1 MGSVRFMVVP
11 QIENPEAL
19 GEYVFN
25 LPSAYLY
32 SFNFFQIYAK
42 HADRVEE
49 VDLTMILD
57 DMGGS
62 LINGA
67 YSGEQLRQL
76 TPLEMSCGLDNLQNV
91 FNDYHILFNLKST
104 DEYYIK
110 QSLMR
115 GQHPLKSMPIELM
128 PDPLDFTFEDFQISL
143 QSELD
148 CILSESQGKNL

>member
-1 MGSVRFMVVP
+1 
-11 QIENPEAL
+11 
-19 GEYVFN
+19 
-25 LPSAYLY
+25 
-32 SFNFFQIYAK
+32 
-42 HADRVEE
+42 
-49 VDLTMILD
+49 MILD

-110 QSLMR
+110 QSFMR

>member
-1 MGSVRFMVVP
+1 
-11 QIENPEAL
+11 
-19 GEYVFN
+19 
-25 LPSAYLY
+25 
-32 SFNFFQIYAK
+32 
-42 HADRVEE
+42 
-49 VDLTMILD
+49 MILD

-148 CILSESQGKNL
+148 CILSESPGKNFSLKPKLWTSYVLLSSY